1 LICTLFG
8 EKNHRQ
14 IPSLCILIIH
24 FFYIFNKIWLIIALF
39 VQNHVGEKF
48 HRIGDIIHHKNE
60 PSLRIVLCIGLAFFY
75 KCRVINA
82 EHYGSLAHGAF
93 MLYGAQ
99 DYGLLISCDEIL

>member
-1 LICTLFG
+1 MFG
-8 EKNHRQ
+8 EKYHHQ

-39 VQNHVGEKF
+39 IQNQPGEKI
-48 HRIGDIIHHKNE
+48 HRIGDIIHHENE

-75 KCRVINA
+75 KCRMVNT
-82 EHYGSLAHGAF
+82 EDLSSLSHGAF

-99 DYGLLISCDEIL
+99 DYGLLISCDQIF